1 MEKSKQNFRLNARL
15 NSFKAAGQGVVT
27 LLKNEHNSWV
37 HLLISIAVVALGCYF
52 SITEMEWCLL
62 IIAISLV
69 WMAEA
74 LNTAI
79 EYLCDKVSPEIDPL
93 IKQAKDVAA
102 AAVLL
107 SSVGAVLIGLI
118 VFYPYLTALIAS
130 V

>member
-1 MEKSKQNFRLNARL
+1 MEKSKQDFRLNARL
-15 NSFKAAGQGVVT
+15 NSFKAAGQGLIT

-37 HLLISIAVVALGCYF
+37 HLLVSIAVIALGCYF
-52 SITEMEWCLL
+52 FITAIEWCLL

-74 LNTAI
+74 LNSAI

-107 SSVGAVLIGLI
+107 GSIGAVLIGLI
-118 VFYPYLTALIAS
+118 VFYPYLAQLIAGL
-130 V
+130 